1 MAIKFNAF
9 TGNFDIVGGTSG
21 GSSGLGDKYVRTTRF
36 EIINSGTSGTVT
48 LPANSEVV
56 LDDFGGTT
64 DAVVAQSS
72 GGKPTMVSAITS
84 SGSIVATTFDSSGN
98 WSLTGTPSSYPVA
111 ILYRVRQQLTN
122 FDSTSSNIWGNGNIE
137 TNQTSVVIDV
147 FTSSGTWTKPSGAKT
162 VKGYLVSGGSG
173 GGSGRKGAAGTVR
186 CGGGA
191 GASGSFVMFEADAAL
206 LSATETITIGAGGS
220 GGASVTTNS
229 TNGNDGTSGGETS
242 FGTRYRA
249 PVASAN
255 NSRGRGGTNA
265 AGTGGTTPLGTVSPW
280 NFVASAGAAAS
291 TSGGAG
297 SAPTASLFLN
307 PNSGG
312 SGGGITSGDVA
323 SAGGAGGGVTSA
335 ITGLSITGGTA
346 GLVNSNGG
354 TGNSSEL
361 FTGFSIGSGGGGGG
375 SSVVGD
381 AGNGG
386 NGVYGSG
393 GGGGGAAV
401 DDVGNSGAGGDGGD
415 GVAIIF
421 TYF

>member
-1 MAIKFNAF
+1 MFVNIPPL
-9 TGNFDIVGGTSG
+9 GG
-21 GSSGLGDKYVRTTRF
+21 GSGEDTLLRGKTYASLRF
-36 EIINSGTSGTVT
+36 YSISAGTSGTLT
-48 LPANSEVV
+48 KPASSTIKM
-56 LDDFGGTT
+56 DGFG
-64 DAVVAQSS
+64 S
-72 GGKPTMVSAITS
+72 GADCAIVQEASGKPTDRHALTSANEIIS
-84 SGSIVATTFDSSGN
+84 ATLDASGN
-98 WSLTGTPSSYPVA
+98 WVLSGTPSSYPVS
-111 ILYRVRQQLTN
+111 LVYLVEQDFSD
-122 FDSTSSNIWGNGNIE
+122 FDSTSSDILEYWEIN
-137 TNQTSVVIDV
+137 NQTNIQF
-147 FTSSGTWTKPSGAKT
+147 FTSSGTWTKPANAKT
-162 VKGYLVSGGSG
+162 VKGYIISGGSG

-191 GASGSFVMFEADAAL
+191 GASGSFVMFEVDAAL
-206 LSATETITIGAGGS
+206 LSATETVTIGAGGT

-229 TNGNDGTSGGETS
+229 TNGNDGTSGGESS

-265 AGTGGTTPLGTVSPW
+265 VGTGGTTPLGTVSPW

-312 SGGGITSGDVA
+312 SGGGVTSGDVA
-323 SAGGAGGGVTSA
+323 SAGGAGGGITSA
-335 ITGLSITGGTA
+335 ITGLSITGGSA

-401 DDVGNSGAGGDGGD
+401 DDVGNSGAGGNGGD